1 MSELYVSGA
10 ALGALAV
17 AAALAALMRGPALA
31 FVYPLS
37 ALAAI
42 RRPAQPAFDP
52 EGPEVAIPHITEI
65 EGESDGFL

>member
-1 MSELYVSGA
+1 VRA
-10 ALGALAV
+10 
-17 AAALAALMRGPALA
+17 P
-31 FVYPLS
+31 
-37 ALAAI
+37 AAI